1 MAIGDEF
8 KLRVQFTNELTA
20 TTAEIDLAFQ
30 QNSAIV
36 ATTPAADL
44 IQAFQTEAQPE
55 LLACISERW
64 HLVRYAVHALPSG
77 LLVGELLG
85 STVIGSLT
93 GEMMPVQIA
102 GLLTHRTNVL
112 GRSGRGR
119 SYLPTPNEVSSSNG
133 APSGAYITLMDAF
146 GAALLSMFT
155 PTAGHAGW
163 TLGVWSPTLTQF
175 NQVIT
180 ITPRPGFATQRLR
193 TR

>member
-36 ATTPAADL
+36 ATTPAA
-44 IQAFQTEAQPE
+44 
-55 LLACISERW
+55 
-64 HLVRYAVHALPSG
+64 
-77 LLVGELLG
+77 
-85 STVIGSLT
+85 IGSLT